1 VKKVVTIVRVLLII
15 ALYSF
20 TIGVGNCHAIGLTAV
35 SQLTTHKQHH
45 ASAVS
50 PNLLHASSQA
60 GSLETL
66 FNSTSPTTVKD
77 TSDEFSA
84 FVKVTEAL
92 FFNEFSQYTFSWRN
106 LLIKF
111 RKADLI
117 FPFNYFW

>member
-1 VKKVVTIVRVLLII
+1 MSALLVIMLYCFTVGVV
-15 ALYSF
+15 
-20 TIGVGNCHAIGLTAV
+20 NCNEISLTAV
-35 SQLTTHKQHH
+35 PQLTIHKERH